1 MMVSDLTRILEGA
14 FTKGPD
20 RRWKTLKADSS
31 RVQPGD
37 AFIALKGSTTDGHQY
52 ISDALH
58 RGASLIICNS
68 SNTIVS
74 PDATVVGVPDTKAAL
89 SEILPM
95 LYPKAME
102 VRMVGVTGTNGK
114 TTTTYLIESVLNNAG
129 IASGVMGTI
138 NTRYKGK
145 EITSTLTTPGPV
157 DLFEMLNLM
166 RLADVQACVME
177 VSSHALD
184 QDRIAGL
191 TFEYALFTNLSQDH
205 LDYHKDMETYF
216 LAKKRLFE
224 VYLKGKAILN
234 IDDPFCVRL
243 ADTLTGAITYGFRKD
258 ALIHPLSMDNS
269 PRGLTLTITTPAGEI
284 SIRSALKGEMNAY
297 NIMAAIGV
305 CYAMGIPNFEIG
317 KGIEA
322 VKGVPGRMESVENSN
337 GLNIIVDYAHTPD
350 ALGTVLKNARQFTKG
365 RLLTVFGCGGDRDKT
380 KRPIMGSIA
389 VGLADLAI
397 ITSDNPRTEEPE
409 SIIEDILKGIPDRT
423 KIIAEPDRKKA
434 ICQAIR
440 SMAVDDSLLIA
451 GKGHEDY
458 QIIGTRKISF
468 DDRECVRRCLK
479 EVYGQ

>member
-1 MMVSDLTRILEGA
+1 MMVSDLTRILPGA
-14 FTKGPD
+14 ITKGPD
-20 RRWKTLKADSS
+20 RQWKSLKADSS

-37 AFIALKGSTTDGHQY
+37 AFIALVGSTTDGHRY
-52 ISDALH
+52 IPDAL
-58 RGASLIICNS
+58 RQGASLIICNS
-68 SNTIVS
+68 SHVIVS

-89 SEILPM
+89 RVILPM
-95 LYPKAME
+95 LYPKALE
-102 VRMVGVTGTNGK
+102 VRMAGITGTNGK

-129 IASGVMGTI
+129 ISCGVMGTI

-157 DLFEMLNLM
+157 DLFEMLSLM
-166 RLADVQACVME
+166 RLAGVQACVME

-191 TFEYALFTNLSQDH
+191 IFKYALFTNLSQDH

-224 VYLKGKAILN
+224 IYLKGKAILN

-243 ADTLTGAITYGFRKD
+243 VASLTGAITYGFNKD

-269 PRGLTLTITTPAGEI
+269 PDGLTLNITTPAGEI
-284 SIRSALKGEMNAY
+284 CIRSALKGEMNAY

-305 CYAMGIPNFEIG
+305 CHAFGIPNVEIT

-322 VKGVPGRMESVENSN
+322 VKGVPGRMESVENTN

-350 ALGTVLKNARQFTKG
+350 ALNTVLKNARQFTKG

-397 ITSDNPRTEEPE
+397 ITSDNPRSEEPE
-409 SIIEDILKGIPDRT
+409 SIIEDILKGIPNRT
-423 KIIAEPDRKKA
+423 KIILEPDRKKA

-440 SMAVDDSLLIA
+440 AMAADDCLLIA

-458 QIIGTRKISF
+458 QIIGTTKIPF

-479 EVYGQ
+479 EGYGQ

>member
-1 MMVSDLTRILEGA
+1 
-14 FTKGPD
+14 
-20 RRWKTLKADSS
+20 
-31 RVQPGD
+31 
-37 AFIALKGSTTDGHQY
+37 
-52 ISDALH
+52 
-58 RGASLIICNS
+58 
-68 SNTIVS
+68 
-74 PDATVVGVPDTKAAL
+74 
-89 SEILPM
+89 
-95 LYPKAME
+95 ME

-184 QDRIAGL
+184 QDRLAGL

-305 CYAMGIPNFEIG
+305 CYAMGIPNFGIG

-423 KIIAEPDRKKA
+423 KIIAEPDRGKA

>member
-1 MMVSDLTRILEGA
+1 MMVSDLTRLLQGSI
-14 FTKGPD
+14 TKGPD
-20 RRWKTLKADSS
+20 RHWETLKADSS
-31 RVQPGD
+31 KVRPGD
-37 AFIALKGSTTDGHQY
+37 AFIAIMGSTRDGHEY
-52 ISDALH
+52 IPDALH
-58 RGASLIICNS
+58 RGAVLIICNS
-68 SNTIVS
+68 SHTVE
-74 PDATVVGVPDTKAAL
+74 DTDVTVVGVPDTKAAL
-89 SEILPM
+89 RIILPM

-102 VRMVGVTGTNGK
+102 VRLVGITGTNGK
-114 TTTTYLIESVLNNAG
+114 TTTTYLIESVLNHAG

-166 RLADVQACVME
+166 RIAGVQACVME

-191 TFEYALFTNLSQDH
+191 TFEYALFTNLTQDH

-224 VYLKGKAILN
+224 VYLGGKAIIN
-234 IDDPFCVRL
+234 IDDTYGARL
-243 ADTLTGAITYGFRKD
+243 AETLKGAITYGFRKD

-269 PRGLTLTITTPAGEI
+269 ADGLTLHIATPAGRI

-297 NIMAAIGV
+297 NIMSAIGV
-305 CYAMGIPNFEIG
+305 CRAFGIPNEIIA

-322 VKGVPGRMESVENSN
+322 LKGVPGRMESVENTN

-350 ALGTVLKNARQFTKG
+350 ALHTVLKNARQFTKG

-380 KRPIMGSIA
+380 KRPIMGTIA
-389 VGLADLAI
+389 ADLADLAI
-397 ITSDNPRTEEPE
+397 ITSDNPRTEEPG
-409 SIIEDILKGIPDRT
+409 SIIEDILKGVPDRT
-423 KIIAEPDRKKA
+423 KIILEPDRKKA

-440 SMAVDDSLLIA
+440 AMAADDCLLIA

>member
-1 MMVSDLTRILEGA
+1 
-14 FTKGPD
+14 
-20 RRWKTLKADSS
+20 
-31 RVQPGD
+31 
-37 AFIALKGSTTDGHQY
+37 
-52 ISDALH
+52 
-58 RGASLIICNS
+58 
-68 SNTIVS
+68 
-74 PDATVVGVPDTKAAL
+74 VVGVPDTKAAL

-423 KIIAEPDRKKA
+423 KIIAEPDRRKA

>member
-1 MMVSDLTRILEGA
+1 
-14 FTKGPD
+14 
-20 RRWKTLKADSS
+20 
-31 RVQPGD
+31 
-37 AFIALKGSTTDGHQY
+37 
-52 ISDALH
+52 
-58 RGASLIICNS
+58 
-68 SNTIVS
+68 
-74 PDATVVGVPDTKAAL
+74 VVGVPDTKAAL

-423 KIIAEPDRKKA
+423 KIIAEPDRRKA

-440 SMAVDDSLLIA
+440 YMAVDDSLLIA

>member
-1 MMVSDLTRILEGA
+1 MMASDLTRILPGA
-14 FTKGPD
+14 LLKGPD
-20 RRWKTLKADSS
+20 RKWETLKADSS
-31 RVQPGD
+31 RVQPAD
-37 AFIALKGSTTDGHQY
+37 AFIALVGSTTDGHRY
-52 ISDALH
+52 IPDALR
-58 RGASLIICNS
+58 RGASLIICNNDHAVES
-68 SNTIVS
+68 T
-74 PDATVVGVPDTKAAL
+74 DAAVVGVPDTKAAL
-89 SEILPM
+89 RVILPL
-95 LYPKAME
+95 LYHKAGE
-102 VRMVGVTGTNGK
+102 IRMVGVTGTNGK

-129 IASGVMGTI
+129 VTCGVMGTI
-138 NTRYKGK
+138 NTRYKGEK
-145 EITSTLTTPGPV
+145 ITSTLTTPGPV

-166 RLADVQACVME
+166 RSAEVQACVME

-234 IDDPFCVRL
+234 MDDPYGARL
-243 ADTLTGAITYGFRKD
+243 AVTLRGAVTYGFHRD
-258 ALIHPLSMDNS
+258 ALIRPLSMDNS
-269 PRGLTLTITTPAGEI
+269 PHGLALHIATPAGEI
-284 SIRSALKGEMNAY
+284 SIDSTLKGEMNAY

-305 CYAMGIPNFEIG
+305 CHAMGIPNG
-317 KGIEA
+317 KIAEGIEA
-322 VKGVPGRMESVENSN
+322 VKGVPGRMESVENTN
-337 GLNIIVDYAHTPD
+337 ALNIIVDYAHTPD
-350 ALGTVLKNARQFTKG
+350 ALATVLKNARQFTEG

-389 VGLADLAI
+389 ADLADLAI
-397 ITSDNPRTEEPE
+397 ITSDNPRTEKPE

-423 KIIAEPDRKKA
+423 RIIVEPDREKA
-434 ICQAIR
+434 ICRAVR
-440 SMAVDDSLLIA
+440 TMAVDDCLLIA

-468 DDRECVRRCLK
+468 DDRDCVRRCLR

>member
-14 FTKGPD
+14 LTKGPD
-20 RRWKTLKADSS
+20 RQWKTMKADSS
-31 RVQPGD
+31 RVQEGD
-37 AFIALKGSTTDGHQY
+37 AFIALMGSTTDGHQY
-52 ISDALH
+52 IPDALR
-58 RGASLIICNS
+58 RGVSLIICNS
-68 SNTIVS
+68 SHTFES

-89 SEILPM
+89 RVILPM
-95 LYPKAME
+95 LYPKALE

-129 IASGVMGTI
+129 IPCGVMGTI

-191 TFEYALFTNLSQDH
+191 IFEYALFTNLSQDH

-224 VYLKGKAILN
+224 IYLKGKAILN
-234 IDDPFCVRL
+234 IDDPFCARL
-243 ADTLTGAITYGFRKD
+243 TDALTGAITYGFRKD

-269 PRGLTLTITTPAGEI
+269 TRGLTLHITTPAGEI

-305 CYAMGIPNFEIG
+305 CYAMGIPNERIG

-322 VKGVPGRMESVENSN
+322 VKGVPGRMESVENTN

-350 ALGTVLKNARQFTKG
+350 ALNTVLKNARQFTKG
-365 RLLTVFGCGGDRDKT
+365 RLLTIFGCGGDRDKT

-389 VGLADLAI
+389 ADLADLAI
-397 ITSDNPRTEEPE
+397 ITSDNPRSEEPE

-423 KIIAEPDRKKA
+423 KIIAEPDRGKA

-440 SMAVDDSLLIA
+440 AMAVDDCLLIA

-458 QIIGTRKISF
+458 QIIGTTKISF

>member
-1 MMVSDLTRILEGA
+1 MMASDLTRILEGA

-20 RRWKTLKADSS
+20 RRWETLKADSS
-31 RVQPGD
+31 RVQSGD
-37 AFIALKGSTTDGHQY
+37 AFIALMGSTTDGHQY
-52 ISDALH
+52 IPDALR
-58 RGASLIICNS
+58 RGAGLIICNS
-68 SNTIVS
+68 SHAIVS

-89 SEILPM
+89 KVILPM
-95 LYPKAME
+95 LYPKALE
-102 VRMVGVTGTNGK
+102 IRMMGITGTNGK
-114 TTTTYLIESVLNNAG
+114 TTTTYLIESVLNHAG
-129 IASGVMGTI
+129 IPCGVIGTI

-166 RLADVQACVME
+166 RLAGVQACVME

-191 TFEYALFTNLSQDH
+191 IFEYALFTNLSQDH
-205 LDYHKDMETYF
+205 LDYHKDMESYF
-216 LAKKRLFE
+216 FAKKRLFE
-224 VYLKGKAILN
+224 TYLKGKAILN
-234 IDDPFCVRL
+234 IDDPYGIRL
-243 ADTLTGAITYGFRKD
+243 AVALPGALTYGFRKD
-258 ALIHPLSMDNS
+258 ALIRPLSMDNS
-269 PRGLTLTITTPAGEI
+269 PRGLNLNIATPAGEI
-284 SIRSALKGEMNAY
+284 PIRSALKGEMNAY

-305 CYAMGIPNFEIG
+305 CHAMGIPNERIAE
-317 KGIEA
+317 GIEA
-322 VKGVPGRMESVENSN
+322 LKGVPGRMEFVENTN
-337 GLNIIVDYAHTPD
+337 NLNIIVDYAHTPD

-389 VGLADLAI
+389 AGLADLAI
-397 ITSDNPRTEEPE
+397 ITSDNPRTEEPDF
-409 SIIEDILKGIPDRT
+409 IIEDILKGIPNRT
-423 KIIAEPDRKKA
+423 KIIAEPDRAKA
-434 ICQAIR
+434 ICRAIR
-440 SMAVDDSLLIA
+440 AMAVDDCLLIA

>member
-1 MMVSDLTRILEGA
+1 MMVSDLTRVLEGA
-14 FTKGPD
+14 LTKGPD
-20 RRWKTLKADSS
+20 SPLKTLKADSS
-31 RVQPGD
+31 RVREGD
-37 AFIALKGSTTDGHQY
+37 AFIALMGSVADGHQY
-52 ISDALH
+52 IPDALR
-58 RGASLIICNS
+58 RGAGIIICNS
-68 SNTIVS
+68 SHTVES
-74 PDATVVGVPDTKAAL
+74 TDVTVVGVPDTKAAL
-89 SEILPM
+89 KVILPM

-102 VRMVGVTGTNGK
+102 VRMVGITGTNGK

-129 IASGVMGTI
+129 IASGVIGTI
-138 NTRYKGK
+138 NTRYIGK

-157 DLFEMLNLM
+157 DLFEMLNMM
-166 RLADVQACVME
+166 RLAGVQACVME

-191 TFEYALFTNLSQDH
+191 TFEYALFTNLTQDH

-216 LAKKRLFE
+216 LAKKRLFD
-224 VYLKGKAILN
+224 VYLCGKAILN
-234 IDDPFCVRL
+234 IDDTYGIRL
-243 ADTLTGAITYGFRKD
+243 AGILPGAITYGFHKD
-258 ALIHPLSMDNS
+258 ALIRPLSMDNS
-269 PRGLTLTITTPAGEI
+269 ADGLTLTITTPAGEI
-284 SIRSALKGEMNAY
+284 CIRSNLKGEMNAY
-297 NIMAAIGV
+297 NIMAAIGA
-305 CYAMGIPNFEIG
+305 CHAMGIPNEGIT

-322 VKGVPGRMESVENSN
+322 LKGVPGRMESVENSN
-337 GLNIIVDYAHTPD
+337 NLNIIVDYAHTPD
-350 ALGTVLKNARQFTKG
+350 ALNTVLKNARQFTKG

-423 KIIAEPDRKKA
+423 KIIAEPDRGKA

>member
-1 MMVSDLTRILEGA
+1 
-14 FTKGPD
+14 
-20 RRWKTLKADSS
+20 
-31 RVQPGD
+31 
-37 AFIALKGSTTDGHQY
+37 
-52 ISDALH
+52 
-58 RGASLIICNS
+58 
-68 SNTIVS
+68 
-74 PDATVVGVPDTKAAL
+74 
-89 SEILPM
+89 M

-191 TFEYALFTNLSQDH
+191 TFEYALFTNLSHDH

-224 VYLKGKAILN
+224 FYLKGKAILN

-269 PRGLTLTITTPAGEI
+269 PHGLTLNITTPAGEI

-423 KIIAEPDRKKA
+423 KIIAEPDRRKA